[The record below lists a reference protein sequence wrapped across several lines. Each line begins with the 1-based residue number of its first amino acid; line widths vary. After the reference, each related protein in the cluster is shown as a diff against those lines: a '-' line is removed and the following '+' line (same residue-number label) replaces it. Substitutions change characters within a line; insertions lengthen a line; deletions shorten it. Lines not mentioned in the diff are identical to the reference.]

1 MSHIDD
7 AKVEAYLDGA
17 YEALTLE
24 DLAEI
29 ERRIEDDPAFAA
41 RVAEARAV
49 RDQAAAILS
58 MASPEDVDLPS
69 FQELQRRAARGS
81 GNGEGRRRWLGLPPV
96 VGLSWA
102 ATVVLA
108 LGVGWSVGQGAGSP
122 GSAVQAPA
130 SFPVREAAP
139 PAETEDLTARADQ
152 TLVSG
157 AREADEV
164 ADEAAQPSA
173 GPPTVD
179 EIGEAARR
187 REDAPAAT
195 PDVETTAPG
204 EPARTPDDAALRD
217 RTIEANE
224 KSAVAAL
231 ERREGPEAFRPNQA
245 TQPAGAA
252 RAMEAPT
259 FGLSGDHA
267 LHSLAL
273 PGLEVV
279 GVNLDDTGTLAGVE
293 ILHRLP
299 TGDTLSLRYVG
310 LFSQADDPLRLGAD
324 ERAEEEA
331 LPSVSAQIQGAALP
345 AGWRQVVVRK
355 ENRWLIARA
364 PLSEAEIRAYLM
376 TLN

>member
-17 YEALTLE
+17 YEALTPE
-24 DLAEI
+24 ELAEI
-29 ERRIEDDPAFAA
+29 ERRIEEDSAFAA

-58 MASPEDVDLPS
+58 LASPGEADLPP
-69 FQELQRRAARGS
+69 FPELQRRAAQGPGQGR
-81 GNGEGRRRWLGLPPV
+81 GRRRWLGIPPM

-108 LGVGWSVGQGAGSP
+108 LGVGWYVGQEAGSP
-122 GSAVQAPA
+122 GASAPPPA
-130 SFPVREAAP
+130 SISARDASS
-139 PAETEDLTARADQ
+139 PAEVEELPATADQ

-157 AREADEV
+157 AREADEM
-164 ADEAAQPSA
+164 AGEDPQAAA
-173 GPPTVD
+173 GPLPVD
-179 EIGEAARR
+179 EV
-187 REDAPAAT
+187 REGAPSRQDAPAAP
-195 PDVETTAPG
+195 PDVETAAP
-204 EPARTPDDAALRD
+204 ELARTPGDDVLRD
-217 RTIEANE
+217 RTIDADE
-224 KSAVAAL
+224 KAVAEAL
-231 ERREGPEAFRPNQA
+231 QTREELEAFRRSA
-245 TQPAGAA
+245 GQPAPA

-259 FGLSGDHA
+259 LGLSGDHA

-279 GVNLDDTGTLAGVE
+279 GVNLDDAGTLAGLE

-310 LFSQADDPLRLGAD
+310 LFSHADDPLRLGRD

-345 AGWRQVVVRK
+345 SGWRQVVVRK